1 MWFARS
7 EYREVTAMKITLV
20 KKVFADGSPCKKCGE
35 VEQKMRDAGQLEQ
48 IDQTVIAYEADP
60 QSEGMLLA
68 AQHNVDRAPFFI
80 VERDNQPTEVYTVYF
95 KFVKDVLNQKT
106 TEDEEIQEIMND
118 VDLDFL

>member
-1 MWFARS
+1 
-7 EYREVTAMKITLV
+7 
-20 KKVFADGSPCKKCGE
+20 
-35 VEQKMRDAGQLEQ
+35 MRDAGQLEQ
-48 IDQTVIAYEADP
+48 IDQTVIGYEADP
-60 QSEGMLLA
+60 QSEGVLLA

-80 VERDNQPTEVYTVYF
+80 VERDKQPAEVYTVYF

>member
-1 MWFARS
+1 
-7 EYREVTAMKITLV
+7 MKITLV

-80 VERDNQPTEVYTVYF
+80 VERDKQPAEVYTVYF

-106 TEDEEIQEIMND
+106 TEDEEIQEIMKD

>member
-1 MWFARS
+1 
-7 EYREVTAMKITLV
+7 MKITLV

-48 IDQTVIAYEADP
+48 IDHTVIAYEADP

-68 AQHNVDRAPFFI
+68 TQHSVDRAPFFI
-80 VERDNQPTEVYTVYF
+80 DERDNQPAEVYTVYF